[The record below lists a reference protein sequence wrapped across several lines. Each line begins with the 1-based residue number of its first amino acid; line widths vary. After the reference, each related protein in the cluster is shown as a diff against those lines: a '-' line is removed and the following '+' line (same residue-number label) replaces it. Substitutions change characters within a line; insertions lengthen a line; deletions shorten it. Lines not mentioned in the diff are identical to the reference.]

1 MTGHSK
7 TLVLLIVA
15 GAGMLVTA
23 VPARAQFA
31 VIDAASVTQLI
42 GQARTLAQE
51 LVTARA
57 QLASAEQ
64 LYTSMSGSR
73 GMQRLLGG
81 MSPDALPSDWSTL
94 LAVMRGEGGGY
105 AGLAAAL
112 SAARRDEA
120 LLPADAL
127 DVLPPDER
135 ASIQSARQAIALLSA
150 LAQQSLSDG
159 ESRLDTLR
167 NLNAAIGSATDPKG
181 ILELQAA
188 IGAEDG
194 VLQNEQLK
202 LQVLHQAVEAQ
213 RWADRERDREAILA
227 GQGHFATRFRP
238 TPP

>member
-81 MSPDALPSDWSTL
+81 MS
-94 LAVMRGEGGGY
+94 R
-105 AGLAAAL
+105 AGLLKITQDDFEKEGRTIHFQRAVLTPEGYRGDPAAL
-112 SAARRDEA
+112 ARVEMAEEMPRTRKKRQRRER
-120 LLPADAL
+120 PADAGY
-127 DVLPPDER
+127 P
-135 ASIQSARQAIALLSA
+135 A
-150 LAQQSLSDG
+150 
-159 ESRLDTLR
+159 SRLR
-167 NLNAAIGSATDPKG
+167 RAASPARIATSATAAARNSQCVRKKPRIPKR
-181 ILELQAA
+181 IAKTNITA
-188 IGAEDG
+188 
-194 VLQNEQLK
+194 
-202 LQVLHQAVEAQ
+202 
-213 RWADRERDREAILA
+213 R
-227 GQGHFATRFRP
+227 
-238 TPP
+238 